1 MEFSS
6 STSTMN
12 SEEQSKYV
20 NQMNNTK
27 EEFYNENKKNVVF
40 KNKQKI
46 ECAKHVNQS
55 MELAKMI
62 QCTAVRIPNTNI
74 IYYNYMIF
82 KTYACDEVKE
92 PVYRYIIQ
100 LIGSVLKEYDNFEFH
115 VNLKTFTISA
125 VHRYKNIIA
134 SIFDENQ
141 SFTTQMSRL
150 CIYHT
155 PSIIDTINK
164 VLYSSI
170 RDILPKATYHHKE
183 SDQLI
188 EKLFENYN

>member
-1 MEFSS
+1 MEFS
-6 STSTMN
+6 TTTAMN
-12 SEEQSKYV
+12 SEEQRNYID
-20 NQMNNTK
+20 QMNNSKT
-27 EEFYNENKKNVVF
+27 EFYNENKKNLLF
-40 KNKQKI
+40 KNKQKL

-55 MELAKMI
+55 MDLAKMI
-62 QCTAVRIPNTNI
+62 QCTAVRIPKTNI

-100 LIGSVLKEYDNFEFH
+100 LIDSILKEYDHFEFH
-115 VNLKTFTISA
+115 VNLKSFTISA

-134 SIFDENQ
+134 SIFEENQ
-141 SFTTQMSRL
+141 SFTTQMTRL

-155 PSIIDTINK
+155 PSVIDTINK
-164 VLYSSI
+164 VLYYSI
-170 RDILPKATYHHKE
+170 RDILPKVTYHHKE

>member
-92 PVYRYIIQ
+92 PVYRR
-100 LIGSVLKEYDNFEFH
+100 V
-115 VNLKTFTISA
+115 
-125 VHRYKNIIA
+125 R
-134 SIFDENQ
+134 
-141 SFTTQMSRL
+141 
-150 CIYHT
+150 
-155 PSIIDTINK
+155 
-164 VLYSSI
+164 
-170 RDILPKATYHHKE
+170 
-183 SDQLI
+183 
-188 EKLFENYN
+188 